1 MTSFVHESKFR
12 NLEFYINH
20 IVVKKISSLFLT
32 VVFYFMFGTLLLIF
46 HPIQLLSLKFL
57 GYNSHKK
64 SVDFLNFLVLKCLNF
79 FGTRF
84 QIINKHE
91 LPKDAPLIF
100 VANHQSTYEI
110 PPIIWY
116 FRKHHPKFISKM
128 ELGRGIPSVSFN
140 LQNGGSVLIDRKK
153 TEESI
158 NKIKSFAQKVNRKKW
173 SAVIFPEGTRSRDG
187 NPKKFQRKGLMTL
200 IENIPDGHVVPVSIN
215 NSWKFAKYKYFPLPI
230 GVKLTF
236 KLHPIITLSDGYEVS
251 DLIDEI
257 EKTVRSG
264 VVVN

>member
-1 MTSFVHESKFR
+1 M
-12 NLEFYINH
+12 
-20 IVVKKISSLFLT
+20 KKIISFFLT
-32 VVFYFMFGTLLLIF
+32 VVFYFMFGSLLIVF

-57 GYNSHKK
+57 GYHSHKN
-64 SVDFLNFLVLKCLNF
+64 SVDFLNFLLLKCLNF

-84 QIINKHE
+84 EIINKYE
-91 LPKDAPLIF
+91 LPEDAPIIF

-116 FRKHHPKFISKM
+116 FRKYHLKFVSKI
-128 ELGRGIPSVSFN
+128 ELGKGIPSVSFN
-140 LQNGGSVLIDRKK
+140 LQNGGSVLIDRKN

-158 NKIKSFAQKVNRKKW
+158 NKIKVFAQKVNREKW
-173 SAVIFPEGTRSRDG
+173 SAAIFPEGTRSRDG

-200 IENIPDGHVVPVSIN
+200 IENMPDAYIVPVSIN
-215 NSWKFAKYKYFPLPI
+215 NSWKLSKHKSFQLPI

-236 KLHPIITLSDGYEVS
+236 EIHPTINLSDKYEVN
-251 DLIDEI
+251 DLIDKI

-264 VVVN
+264 VIVN

>member
-1 MTSFVHESKFR
+1 M
-12 NLEFYINH
+12 
-20 IVVKKISSLFLT
+20 KKIISFFLT
-32 VVFYFMFGTLLLIF
+32 VVFYFMFGSLLIIF

-57 GYNSHKK
+57 GYHSHKN
-64 SVDFLNFLVLKCLNF
+64 SVDFLNFLLLKCLNF

-84 QIINKHE
+84 EIINKYE
-91 LPKDAPLIF
+91 LPEDTPIIF

-110 PPIIWY
+110 PLIIWY
-116 FRKHHPKFISKM
+116 FRKHHPKFVSKM
-128 ELGRGIPSVSFN
+128 ELGKGIPSVSFN
-140 LQNGGSVLIDRKK
+140 LQNGGSVLIDRKN

-158 NKIKSFAQKVNRKKW
+158 NKIKVFAQKVNREKW

-200 IENIPDGHVVPVSIN
+200 IENIPDAHVVPISIN
-215 NSWKFAKYKYFPLPI
+215 NSWKLSKHKSFQLPI

-236 KLHPIITLSDGYEVS
+236 ELHPIINLSDKYEVN
-251 DLIDEI
+251 DLIDKI